1 MFDINALIA
10 TGGLLIIGLIIFGES
25 GMMIGFF
32 FPGDTLLIAAGVFA
46 SNGKIS
52 LLAVIM
58 VASLAAILGDNTGY
72 HIGRLAGKRL
82 LRKDDGIIFKKE
94 YVERADRFFKKFG
107 AKAFLV
113 AHFVPIVR
121 TFLPVVAGI
130 GKMDHVKF
138 SVFDAIG
145 DIAWATSVTLLGYFV
160 GSKIPNLDSYILMVL
175 GVVVVI
181 SLAPIVIRLI
191 KNYFHKITKN

>member
-10 TGGLLIIGLIIFGES
+10 AGGLLIIGLIIFGES

-46 SNGKIS
+46 ANGQLS
-52 LLAVIM
+52 LAAIIL

-82 LRKDDGIIFKKE
+82 LRKKDSVIFKRE
-94 YVERADRFFKKFG
+94 YIERAERFFEKFG

-130 GKMDHVKF
+130 SKMDHIKF
-138 SVFDAIG
+138 SIFDAIG

-160 GSKIPNLDSYILMVL
+160 GSKIPNLDSYILAVL
-175 GVVVVI
+175 GLVI
-181 SLAPIVIRLI
+181 VASVAPVIFAIIRNKLR
-191 KNYFHKITKN
+191 

>member
-1 MFDINALIA
+1 MFDVNALIA
-10 TGGLLIIGLIIFGES
+10 AGGLLVIGLIIFSES
-25 GMMIGFF
+25 GMMVGFF

-46 SNGKIS
+46 ASGK
-52 LLAVIM
+52 LWVVAVIL

-82 LRKDDGIIFKKE
+82 LRKKDGVIFKRE
-94 YVERADRFFKKFG
+94 YVERAERFFDKFG

-130 GKMDHVKF
+130 SKMDHVKF
-138 SVFDAIG
+138 STFDAIG

-160 GSKIPNLDSYILMVL
+160 GSKIPNLDRYILMVL
-175 GVVVVI
+175 GLVI
-181 SLAPIVIRLI
+181 IASLAPILFRVAKFYI
-191 KNYFHKITKN
+191 HKITKD